1 MKRRKARSD
10 VQDLSLKSNDGGY
23 DPNVEMMN
31 AMISRMS
38 TLNTEVIIHS
48 LNVNILIDDKS

>member
-1 MKRRKARSD
+1 
-10 VQDLSLKSNDGGY
+10 
-23 DPNVEMMN
+23 MMN